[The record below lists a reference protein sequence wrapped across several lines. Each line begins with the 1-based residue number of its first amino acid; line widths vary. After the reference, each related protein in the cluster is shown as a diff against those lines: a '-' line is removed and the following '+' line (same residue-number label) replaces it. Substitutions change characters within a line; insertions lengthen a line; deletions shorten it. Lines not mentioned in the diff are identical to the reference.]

1 MLCVV
6 QCGAELSCQ
15 YPVSGSYALHA
26 SRFIDPSV
34 GFSIGIN
41 YLLMWLISYPS
52 ELVGCSLTIS
62 YWAPS
67 VNPAAWVAIAFVLS
81 MLLNL
86 FGARGFAESEFY
98 MSIFKIVALFIFI
111 IIGIVLIAG
120 CLLYTSRCV

>member
-1 MLCVV
+1 MIAIGGTLGTGLFIGLGESLASGPASLLIGFLLVGASMLCVV

-62 YWAPS
+62 Y
-67 VNPAAWVAIAFVLS
+67 
-81 MLLNL
+81 
-86 FGARGFAESEFY
+86 
-98 MSIFKIVALFIFI
+98 
-111 IIGIVLIAG
+111 
-120 CLLYTSRCV
+120 